1 MKLVRWKCF
10 TWDLSKLS
18 PPETALPAHFHIR
31 AAAKEDGKPVH
42 DVIVSAFSS
51 DSSWSDAFSRFRER
65 LEFQL
70 EGAFLRPSIPA
81 LVVTHGQR
89 VIAASLLST
98 EVDAES
104 HLLSG
109 PCVIMEYRNRGIG
122 TILLFH
128 SLKALQGTGLSHAH
142 GICKE
147 TAPTSKFVYRK
158 FGSTSQPCQVDPAPV
173 ATK

>member
-1 MKLVRWKCF
+1 MKLVRWKRF
-10 TWDLSKLS
+10 HWDLSKLS

-31 AAAKEDGKPVH
+31 SATREDARAVH
-42 DVIVSAFSS
+42 DVIISSFTS

-65 LEFQL
+65 LEQQL
-70 EGAFLRPSIPA
+70 EGAFLRATIPA

-89 VIAASLLST
+89 VIGASLLCT
-98 EVDAES
+98 DADAES

-109 PCVIMEYRNRGIG
+109 PCVLNEYRNRGLG
-122 TILLFH
+122 SLLLFH
-128 SLKALQGTGLSHAH
+128 SLKALESSGLAQAC

-158 FGSTSQPCQVDPAPV
+158 FGSTSEPCQFDPAPL
-173 ATK
+173 ASR